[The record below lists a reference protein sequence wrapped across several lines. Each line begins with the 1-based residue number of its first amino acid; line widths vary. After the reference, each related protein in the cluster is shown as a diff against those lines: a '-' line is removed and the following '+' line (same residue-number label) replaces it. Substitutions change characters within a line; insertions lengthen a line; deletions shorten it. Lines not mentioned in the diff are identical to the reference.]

1 MHRTDPSESMRLLQI
16 PTVITVFGVPA
27 PTLLQVRDCNLFSF
41 ADVTSS
47 MQCAM
52 ILLTVPRLMRIS
64 ITAVID
70 FGQIPEDTY
79 LIRIFVVEARGP
91 ACCGNSMSS
100 YSSEVVALA
109 LLVCQITDSTQVLR
123 RSSDFLSPIEVDPRC
138 SAGAC
143 RCREWSWWCT
153 MVSRIGCGFLVEW
166 LWLL

>member
-1 MHRTDPSESMRLLQI
+1 MHKADASESMRLLQI
-16 PTVITVFGVPA
+16 PTLIAVLGVTA
-27 PTLLQVRDCNLFSF
+27 PILSQVRDCNLFSF
-41 ADVTSS
+41 ADVMSS

-52 ILLTVPRLMRIS
+52 ILLTVPRLMCIS
-64 ITAVID
+64 IAAVID
-70 FGQIPEDTY
+70 FGQIPEDTH
-79 LIRIFVVEARGP
+79 LIRIFVLETRSP
-91 ACCGNSMSS
+91 AYCGNSMSS